1 LSTTQR
7 RTSQNS
13 AFRQPF
19 FHFAQGSSYFA
30 TSIVL
35 AKESLSQELKRDGS
49 KFGSTVESGERLFQP
64 KMARKL
70 RQIND
75 SWIDYETDAGSWRIR
90 LTGCYRR
97 YSSLHLLTHDALPY
111 RECFSLLRW
120 RESADCLTT
129 HKPIWVKKSK
139 RRSPI
144 RPRIWFRI
152 PTLQTRE
159 QWGSS

>member
-1 LSTTQR
+1 RRYCHSRTCSVQQRTTTTMRTRSLSSLLFFFMTVLSQLSTTQH

-75 SWIDYETDAGSWRIR
+75 S
-90 LTGCYRR
+90 
-97 YSSLHLLTHDALPY
+97 
-111 RECFSLLRW
+111 
-120 RESADCLTT
+120 
-129 HKPIWVKKSK
+129 
-139 RRSPI
+139 
-144 RPRIWFRI
+144 
-152 PTLQTRE
+152 
-159 QWGSS
+159 